1 MDFNTGIYEFVG
13 RSAGPLNVSA
23 GQSNSILLLMTEDV
37 YIDGGMIY
45 AENGKVG
52 DWIKAEVVDVDNMYG
67 FGANT
72 VLYTYIEKWFIIP
85 NDKTI
90 IQTPYSGKIS
100 AGMYLKITYTSTGDT
115 DVSIFGNYRLH
126 RRVS

>member
-13 RSAGPLNVSA
+13 KSAGPLSVTA
-23 GQSNSILLLMTEDV
+23 GQSNYATLLMTEDV

-52 DWIKAEVVDVDNMYG
+52 DWIKAEVIDIDNIFG

-85 NDKTI
+85 NDKTT
-90 IQTPYSGKIS
+90 IQTPYSGKIN
-100 AGMYLKITYTSTGDT
+100 AGLYLKITYTSTGT
-115 DVSIFGNYRLH
+115 SDVTIFGNYRLH
-126 RRVS
+126 RRLS